1 MERCKKRRKAKP
13 QNPLIET
20 LAAKRF
26 VLKPPLGGWGLKVL
40 YLCVMLLR
48 IKVKPN
54 SKTDDVIKEPD
65 GSIKVRIKAPPVEG
79 KANKYLVEFL
89 AGYFGLSKSKVTL
102 LKGET
107 NQFKTLEIEADEEA
121 IKAQLEKIS
130 N

>member
-1 MERCKKRRKAKP
+1 
-13 QNPLIET
+13 
-20 LAAKRF
+20 
-26 VLKPPLGGWGLKVL
+26 
-40 YLCVMLLR
+40 MLLR

-79 KANKYLVEFL
+79 KANKYLVEFM
-89 AGYFGLSKSKVTL
+89 AGYFGLSKSKVIL

-107 NQFKTLEIEADEEA
+107 NQFKTLEIEADEEL